1 MTVEMLW
8 TLASIGVLLFLSA
21 FFSGSETAL
30 TAASRAR
37 MHQLEKE
44 GGHERDRRRARVVNR
59 LRANTERLIGGIL
72 LGNNLVN
79 ITASALATGLFIAVF
94 GDAGIAYATLVMTA
108 LVLVFAEVLPKTY
121 AIADPDRV
129 ALRVA
134 RPISVAVVLLAPIV
148 FAVQTLVRL
157 ILQAFGV
164 RIGAQDSVLSAHEEL
179 RGTIDLHAREGAMV
193 KHERDMLS
201 GILDLAQVEV
211 AEVMVHRKNM
221 MMVNAAAPAPEIIAQ
236 IVDSPHTRVP
246 LWENDP
252 DNIVGILHAKDV
264 LRAVMRHADK
274 LDKLD
279 IRSIASDPWFV
290 PETTTLR
297 EQLNAFRRRG
307 SHFALVV
314 DEYGALMGL
323 VTLEDI
329 LEEIVGDITDE
340 HDIRSRGV
348 RVQSD
353 GSLIVEGT
361 VTIRD
366 LNREFDWN
374 LPDEEATTIAGLVI
388 HEARTIPEPRQT
400 FMFHDFKFEILRR
413 QRNQITLIRITP
425 PAGLR
430 PGERSAQPS
439 G

>member
-1 MTVEMLW
+1 MTVDLLS

-37 MHQLEKE
+37 LHQLEKE
-44 GGHERDRRRARVVNR
+44 GPAERDRRRAKVVNR
-59 LRANTERLIGGIL
+59 LRENKERLIGGIL

-79 ITASALATGLFIAVF
+79 ITASALATGLFIALF
-94 GDAGIAYATLVMTA
+94 GDAGIVYATLVMTG

-134 RPISVAVVLLAPIV
+134 RPITVAVVLLAPIV
-148 FAVQTLVRL
+148 VAVQGVVRL
-157 ILQAFGV
+157 ILRAFGI

-179 RGTIDLHAREGAMV
+179 RGTIDLHAREGSMV

-221 MMVNAAAPAPEIIAQ
+221 MMMDAGAPTPEIIAQ
-236 IVDSPHTRVP
+236 IVDSPHTRIP

-252 DNIVGILHAKDV
+252 DNIIGVLHAKDV
-264 LRAVMRHADK
+264 LQAVIRHAGT

-279 IRSIASDPWFV
+279 IRAVASDPWFV

-297 EQLNAFRRRG
+297 EQLNRFRRRG
-307 SHFALVV
+307 THFALVV

-348 RVQSD
+348 RVQND
-353 GSLIVEGT
+353 GSLLVEGT

-366 LNREFDWN
+366 LNREFDWD

-388 HEARTIPEPRQT
+388 HEARTIPEPRQI

-425 PAGLR
+425 APGSR
-430 PGERSAQPS
+430 PGERT